1 MVETF
6 TPNLGLTQ
14 IGAGDLANSWGP
26 VESTNKAIVDNAVG
40 GVISQSVAGNSNY
53 FLTFTQGSSGQNL
66 PNRKIILTGALT
78 SNIGVFLPNGRG
90 GNYIVENATAGA
102 FTVTLANNNGS
113 GSPAGRTVTAPQGQ
127 TIEIFSDGTNVDPS
141 ITTLPSPL
149 PIAGGG
155 TGASTLAGASIVTGP
170 ASAVSGNL
178 ASFADTT
185 GTVVQDSGA
194 AAAALVPTGAVMPFA
209 GSAAPTGW
217 HLCDGSSQLRAGAF
231 ANLFAVIGTTYGSVD
246 GSHFTLPDLR
256 GRAVYGFDSGNATGR
271 LTASTSQGVSAST
284 LGNTGGEQA
293 HTLSTAEL
301 AAHNHAAN
309 VTDPGHGHLLQTGT
323 GTGRTIMHRWRL
335 ARPTRRTGRTLLQ
348 RLRRLVSPW
357 RRLIPEAAAPTI
369 TCLRQ
374 SSSTT
379 SSRRRR
385 GPPYAWGAF

>member
-14 IGAGDLANSWGP
+14 IGTGDLANSWGP

-66 PNRKIILTGALT
+66 PNRKIVLTGALT

-90 GNYIVENATAGA
+90 GNYIVENATSGA

-127 TIEIFSDGTNVDPS
+127 TIEIFSDATNVDPS
-141 ITTLPSPL
+141 ITTLSSPL

-170 ASAVSGNL
+170 GSAVSGNL
-178 ASFADTT
+178 ASFNGTS

-194 AAAALVPTGAVMPFA
+194 AANALIPTGTILAF
-209 GSAAPTGW
+209 G
-217 HLCDGSSQLRAGAF
+217 GSSAPSGFVLATGQAISRTTF
-231 ANLFAVIGTTYGSVD
+231 ANLFAVFGTTYGSGD
-246 GSHFTLPDLR
+246 GSTTFNVPDLR
-256 GRAVYGFDSGNATGR
+256 GRFIAGFDSANSSGR
-271 LTASTSQGVSAST
+271 LTKSTTQGVSAST

-293 HTLSTAEL
+293 HTMASGEL
-301 AAHNHAAN
+301 VAHSHP
-309 VTDPGHGHLLQTGT
+309 VTITDPGHGHTTNTAASSNAIGGTTIFSTSTSPTSSQNNVPANTTG
-323 GTGRTIMHRWRL
+323 IS
-335 ARPTRRTGRTLLQ
+335 A
-348 RLRRLVSPW
+348 
-357 RRLIPEAAAPTI
+357 
-369 TCLRQ
+369 
-374 SSSTT
+374 TT
-379 SSRRRR
+379 SNTGGGS
-385 GPPYAWGAF
+385 AFNVVAPSIVLNFIIKI

>member
-1 MVETF
+1 MAETF

-14 IGAGDLANSWGP
+14 IGTGDLANSWGP

-90 GNYIVENATAGA
+90 GNYIVENATSDA

-127 TIEIFSDGTNVDPS
+127 TIEIFSDATNVDPS

-170 ASAVSGNL
+170 VSAVSGNL
-178 ASFADTT
+178 ASFNGAS

-194 AAAALVPTGAVMPFA
+194 AANALIPTGTILAF
-209 GSAAPTGW
+209 G
-217 HLCDGSSQLRAGAF
+217 GSSAPSGFVLATGQAISRTTF
-231 ANLFAVIGTTYGSVD
+231 ANLFAVFGTTYGSGD
-246 GSHFTLPDLR
+246 GSTTFNVPDLR
-256 GRAVYGFDSGNATGR
+256 GRFVAGFDSGNATGR
-271 LTASTSQGVSAST
+271 LTGSTAQGVSAST

-293 HTLSTAEL
+293 HTMTSGEL
-301 AAHNHAAN
+301 VSHNH
-309 VTDPGHGHLLQTGT
+309 TDSGHSHGAGSLTVA
-323 GTGRTIMHRWRL
+323 M
-335 ARPTRRTGRTLLQ
+335 
-348 RLRRLVSPW
+348 VN
-357 RRLIPEAAAPTI
+357 
-369 TCLRQ
+369 
-374 SSSTT
+374 TT
-379 SSRRRR
+379 S
-385 GPPYAWGAF
+385 

>member
-14 IGAGDLANSWGP
+14 IGTGDLANSWGP

-90 GNYIVENATAGA
+90 GNYIVENATSGA

-127 TIEIFSDGTNVDPS
+127 TIEIFSDATNVDPS

-170 ASAVSGNL
+170 VSAVSGNL
-178 ASFADTT
+178 ASFNGAS

-194 AAAALVPTGAVMPFA
+194 AANALIPTGTILAF
-209 GSAAPTGW
+209 G
-217 HLCDGSSQLRAGAF
+217 GSSAPSGFVLATGQAISRTTF
-231 ANLFAVIGTTYGSVD
+231 ANLFAVFGTTYGSGD
-246 GSHFTLPDLR
+246 GSTTFNVPDLR
-256 GRAVYGFDSGNATGR
+256 GRFVAGFDSGNATGR
-271 LTASTSQGVSAST
+271 LTGSTAQGVSAST

-293 HTLSTAEL
+293 HTMTSGEL
-301 AAHNHAAN
+301 VSHNHTDSGHSHGAGSLTVAMVNTTSGGSTQGLLDVTIAAN
-309 VTDPGHGHLLQTGT
+309 AIPPLGFTG
-323 GTGRTIMHRWRL
+323 
-335 ARPTRRTGRTLLQ
+335 
-348 RLRRLVSPW
+348 S
-357 RRLIPEAAAPTI
+357 
-369 TCLRQ
+369 
-374 SSSTT
+374 T
-379 SSRRRR
+379 SSASASIQNT
-385 GPPYAWGAF
+385 GSGGAFNEIPPAIVLNHIIKT